1 MKRNEPVS
9 NIMTADVTTVHV
21 GQKLSD
27 VRKLFAEGKFHHVPV
42 VDGQRLVGVISTTDL
57 IKLTFEAFGQDAR
70 AIDAILDHQFSIA
83 QAMQTNLTVV
93 GVKDT
98 VRQAA
103 ELLSGGQFHSLPVV
117 DVEGNLQG
125 IVTSTDL
132 IRYLLDQ
139 Y

>member
-1 MKRNEPVS
+1 MKRNEPIS
-9 NIMTADVTTVHV
+9 HIMTADVTTVHL
-21 GQKLSD
+21 GQKLSE
-27 VRKLFAEGKFHHVPV
+27 VRSLFAEGKFHHVPV
-42 VDGQRLVGVISTTDL
+42 VDGQRLVGILSTTDL
-57 IKLTFEAFGQDAR
+57 IKLSFEAFGQDGR
-70 AIDAILDHQFSIA
+70 AIDAILDHEFTIA
-83 QAMQTNLTVV
+83 GVMQAAPAVI
-93 GVKDT
+93 GDKDT

-103 ELLSGGQFHSLPVV
+103 EALSGGQFHSLPVV